1 MHGGKSSG
9 PLTTE
14 GRQRS
19 AKAKTVHGNET
30 TAKRLERSEASARL
44 AVLEMTGYALG
55 FMEGSRTR
63 GPKPKH
69 MDKVEVALQ
78 LIVGKLMRRGFCN
91 A

>member
-30 TAKRLERSEASARL
+30 TAKRLARSEASARL
-44 AVLEMTGYALG
+44 VVLEMVGHALG
-55 FMEGSRTR
+55 FMQGPRAR
-63 GPKPKH
+63 GRKPNR
-69 MDKVEVALQ
+69 MGLVEEELQ
-78 LIVGKLMRRGFCN
+78 VLTKNILG
-91 A
+91 